1 MNALADSAL
10 QFAFAMLLNSLWEG
24 IAIALLCAVILRF
37 TAKANATT
45 RASVLTVA
53 LIATIAVPVLTTV
66 AAMSLRSV
74 PPLPPAWTATARHAA
89 SRPATHTVSRPQAH
103 AATRPTAQH
112 EILLSR
118 PIQATAQ
125 PKTAFPRLHIS
136 IPRVV
141 VDAIVGLWIVA
152 ALIALLRLASSLLHL
167 ERLKH
172 DALPLSIEYRSRM
185 ERWTSAA
192 KGGRGVR
199 LCRSPEI
206 VIPIAVGLFDAMILV
221 PETLIDELSPE
232 DVDRIVLHE
241 LAHLR
246 RGDDWINAIERIAQA
261 LFFFNP
267 GILWIVGQLDLE
279 REVVCDDWVLN
290 QTAEIRQYATCLARV
305 AEITAWPY
313 RAMAA
318 PGAFI
323 TRRSMS
329 IRVERLLEAGR
340 DIRTRTSLG
349 PAGSAVAILAVLGI
363 LAAFVS
369 PSVAYTTQARQA
381 QHAANMW
388 KQLAKRSASPAPL
401 TKNRTVTKAPL
412 AQTAP
417 SPAEAA
423 TTPVSPPPLMR
434 TIPSAPAG
442 VSTRATAI
450 SRFEL
455 KQTFAIRTQT
465 HAKANAT
472 VQVALNAQPAPAGGT
487 PALRSETLAASSPDY
502 ISELESQGY
511 RNLSLDDLIRLKSV
525 GVTAQYIRDLESA
538 GLPHPSVEDLI
549 RLAAVGVD
557 GNYVRQM
564 RRMFAGVSANDLA
577 GIKAVGVTG
586 DYINALRAAGYANLS
601 FDDVRRMRAVGVDS
615 AYIREMRATFPN
627 VTADDLAGMKAVG
640 VTSDYINALRAA
652 GYTDLSFDDVRRM
665 RAVGVDSAYVRELRA
680 KFPGVTAGELTRL
693 RAVGVTSEFIRDAEA
708 HGFHNLTIDQ
718 LIRLKASGIL

>member
-1 MNALADSAL
+1 MNAFADTVL

-37 TAKANATT
+37 TAKTNATT

-66 AAMSLRSV
+66 AAMSLRSA
-74 PPLPPAWTATARHAA
+74 PPPPPAWTTTARHTA
-89 SRPATHTVSRPQAH
+89 SRPATHTVSHPQAH
-103 AATRPTAQH
+103 AATRPTTQH
-112 EILLSR
+112 EILLSQ
-118 PIQATAQ
+118 PIQSTAQ
-125 PKTAFPRLHIS
+125 PKTAFARLHIS
-136 IPRVV
+136 IPRFA

-185 ERWTSAA
+185 ERWTRAA

-340 DIRTRTSLG
+340 DIRIRTSLG
-349 PAGSAVAILAVLGI
+349 PAGSAVVILAVLGI

-369 PSVAYTTQARQA
+369 PSIAYTTQQAQQA
-381 QHAANMW
+381 QHAAKPW
-388 KQLAKRSASPAPL
+388 KQLAKSSAAPA
-401 TKNRTVTKAPL
+401 THIKNQDETKASL
-412 AQTAP
+412 VQTAP
-417 SPAEAA
+417 SPAAAA
-423 TTPVSPPPLMR
+423 TAPVSPPPLLR
-434 TIPSAPAG
+434 TLPPAPAG
-442 VSTRATAI
+442 VTARATAV

-455 KQTFAIRTQT
+455 KQTFAIKTQT
-465 HAKANAT
+465 HAKAEVFQRSIASANPA
-472 VQVALNAQPAPAGGT
+472 VQVAPNVQLAPATGT

-511 RNLSLDDLIRLKSV
+511 RNLSLDDRPGSRIPRLK
-525 GVTAQYIRDLESA
+525 I
-538 GLPHPSVEDLI
+538 
-549 RLAAVGVD
+549 
-557 GNYVRQM
+557 
-564 RRMFAGVSANDLA
+564 
-577 GIKAVGVTG
+577 
-586 DYINALRAAGYANLS
+586 
-601 FDDVRRMRAVGVDS
+601 
-615 AYIREMRATFPN
+615 
-627 VTADDLAGMKAVG
+627 
-640 VTSDYINALRAA
+640 
-652 GYTDLSFDDVRRM
+652 
-665 RAVGVDSAYVRELRA
+665 
-680 KFPGVTAGELTRL
+680 
-693 RAVGVTSEFIRDAEA
+693 
-708 HGFHNLTIDQ
+708 
-718 LIRLKASGIL
+718 